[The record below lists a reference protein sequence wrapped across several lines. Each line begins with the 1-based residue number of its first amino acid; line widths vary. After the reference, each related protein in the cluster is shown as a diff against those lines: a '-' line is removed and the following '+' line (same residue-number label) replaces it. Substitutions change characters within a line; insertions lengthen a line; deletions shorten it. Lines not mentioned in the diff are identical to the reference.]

1 VTILLFPHWVLH
13 ELPQREMN
21 ITCTTYK
28 IPLQSFH
35 AWSFER
41 TFSLYSCPD
50 KESYSRNTESI
61 MDQRL
66 EKLTTSALKQR
77 TALPLQNVIT
87 PEWKLR
93 TVLPPQK
100 HSIHKLKQRTVLL
113 VVTLIALMAFVALA
127 VMSYVLSWTWTGF
140 PQNGTLWDWLK
151 LFILPIVLGVA
162 TIWFTT
168 QLRWHVEWT
177 VVLVVVLAVFMV
189 LVVGGYVLSWTWTG
203 FQKNALL
210 WDWIS
215 LLLVPLIVLAV
226 AKGFSTHQ
234 SEVSDTMGKQQHTDL
249 QLAHERQQEV
259 VLEAYLNHMSDLLL
273 NKNLSRSQPG
283 SDVRT
288 IARALTLTALQMVGK
303 NRKGVLLQFLHE
315 AGLITQNKTIID
327 LRRGDLREADL
338 SGADLRE
345 ADLSGVDLSG
355 ANLSGANLSG
365 ARLIESKVT
374 HEQLATAMS
383 LNGATY
389 VWFTAP
395 CSQVA

>member
-1 VTILLFPHWVLH
+1 
-13 ELPQREMN
+13 MS
-21 ITCTTYK
+21 ITLTTCK
-28 IPLQSFH
+28 IPLQSFN

-41 TFSLYSCPD
+41 KFSLYICPD
-50 KESYSRNTESI
+50 KESYSRNKEGI

-77 TALPLQNVIT
+77 TALPLQNFII
-87 PEWKLR
+87 PELKLKA
-93 TVLPPQK
+93 VLPPQK
-100 HSIHKLKQRTVLL
+100 HIIHKLKHRTVLL
-113 VVTLIALMAFVALA
+113 VVTLVALMAFVALV
-127 VMSYVLSWTWTGF
+127 VMSYVFGWTWTGF
-140 PQNGTLWDWLK
+140 QENGTLWDWLD
-151 LFILPIVLGVA
+151 LFIVPTVLAVA
-162 TIWFTT
+162 LIWFTT
-168 QLRWHVEWT
+168 QPRWHVEWT

-189 LVVGGYVLSWTWTG
+189 LVVGGYFFGWTWTG
-203 FQKNALL
+203 FSEKGNTL
-210 WDWIS
+210 WNWIK
-215 LLLVPLIVLAV
+215 LLLVPLITLAV

-234 SEVSDTMGKQQHTDL
+234 SEVSETMGKQQQTDL
-249 QLAHERQQEV
+249 LLADERQQEV

-315 AGLITQNKTIID
+315 ASLITKNKTIID
-327 LRRGDLREADL
+327 LRRSDLREADL

-345 ADLSGVDLSG
+345 ADLSGADLSG

-374 HEQLATAMS
+374 AEQLATAMS
-383 LNGATY
+383 LNGAVTY
-389 VWFTAP
+389 LVK
-395 CSQVA
+395 